1 MISTTSTGDYPIKN
15 LRLIV
20 GHQLQIFGLYVGNP
34 RLRAKY
40 EAEFYREVPKLVSS
54 GKLKYTEH
62 ITKGLENTGQ
72 AILDILTGG
81 NTGKSIILV
90 AEE

>member
-15 LRLIV
+15 LRLLV

-40 EAEFYREVPKLVSS
+40 EAEFYREVPKLVISN
-54 GKLKYTEH
+54 KLKYTEH
-62 ITKGLENTGQ
+62 ITKGIENTGQ

-81 NTGKSIILV
+81 NTGKSIVLV